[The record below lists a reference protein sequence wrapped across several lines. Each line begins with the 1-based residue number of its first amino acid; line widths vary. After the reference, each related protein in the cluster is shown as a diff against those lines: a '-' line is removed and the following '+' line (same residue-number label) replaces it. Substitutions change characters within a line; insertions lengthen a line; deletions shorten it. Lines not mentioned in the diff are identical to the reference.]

1 MDKAAK
7 RVVCAYGAAGVLS
20 QLLFGFI
27 YFAMRDEF
35 VFAPNLRKLGCAAS
49 GESQR
54 DSDGL
59 LLCARRDSA
68 VRRGGGGRAPFG
80 AAGLC
85 SADPRA
91 LEAHPAARRVCR
103 RGALLPR
110 GGTPGGASADVYGV
124 SPVGVCVSRAAW
136 AAAGGA
142 AGAASA

>member
-35 VFAPNLRKLGCAAS
+35 VFAPNLRKLTYEEFNWVVQHPGS
-49 GESQR
+49 HSEM
-54 DSDGL
+54 
-59 LLCARRDSA
+59 
-68 VRRGGGGRAPFG
+68 
-80 AAGLC
+80 
-85 SADPRA
+85 

-103 RGALLPR
+103 RGALLLR